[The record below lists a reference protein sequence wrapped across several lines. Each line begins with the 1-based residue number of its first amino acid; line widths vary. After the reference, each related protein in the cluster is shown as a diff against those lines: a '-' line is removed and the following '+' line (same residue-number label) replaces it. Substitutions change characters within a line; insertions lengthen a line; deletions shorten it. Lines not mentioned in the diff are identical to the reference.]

1 MGYRYWERG
10 CTLVLR
16 DSYKYNSRGRVYH
29 PLLNGGVR
37 MRKTTKLQL
46 MYTGMLTAA
55 ALLFHVTYYLV
66 TGEVKENA
74 IAPNILCIIVYYTA
88 LGVGL
93 NEGRA
98 IGYNECVKHL
108 EERFKK
114 R

>member
-1 MGYRYWERG
+1 
-10 CTLVLR
+10 
-16 DSYKYNSRGRVYH
+16 
-29 PLLNGGVR
+29 
-37 MRKTTKLQL
+37 MRKTTKIQL
-46 MYTGMLTAA
+46 MYTGTLAA
-55 ALLFHVTYYLV
+55 ITLLFHVIYYQV

-74 IAPNILCIIVYYTA
+74 IAPNILCIIVYYIA

-98 IGYNECVKHL
+98 MGYNECVKHL